1 MFCYNN
7 RILSV
12 ITITCAQFGWVACAN
27 PDLETNLD
35 GGSHHAA
42 VRDLVVT
49 DGPAQRSLIF
59 PGEKWVMRTPAEAGL
74 KPQVLALIGERM
86 QAARANGVLIHR
98 GYLVSEWNYG
108 GPPDRRF
115 EGQSITKSITSLLL
129 GLALHDGLIPDLD
142 AKVKSY
148 YPDFT
153 VGPYTDEITFRHLV
167 TATSGIESSISN
179 YVDPGNMLPG
189 IESRYHNDHTQE
201 LGAALTYLFG
211 QNLEAVL
218 HARLLRPI
226 GAYATWEVVPPLK
239 PDGTWLNFSPNVL
252 AAVSRTVRLANG
264 EQVVL
269 KPGFA
274 LTNWTAQDLAR
285 VGWLCL
291 NDGWWNGRQ
300 LLSED
305 YMREARMAIP
315 QPLFP
320 YRNESKHAG
329 KPPQDMSQSRYGLSW
344 RGYSYNSDQTLWYMA
359 GHGKQFC
366 VVLPE
371 LGIVMTKLN
380 EWVEPSPVGLED
392 FASLLLELSE

>member
-12 ITITCAQFGWVACAN
+12 ITIACAQLGWVACAN
-27 PDLETNLD
+27 PDLETNLA

-49 DGPAQRSLIF
+49 DGPAIPSYIF
-59 PGEKWVMRTPAEAGL
+59 PIKKWARRTPAEAGL
-74 KPQVLALIGERM
+74 RMEVLAMIGERM

-98 GYLVSEWNYG
+98 GYLVAEWNYG
-108 GPPDRRF
+108 GPSDRRF
-115 EGQSITKSITSLLL
+115 EVQSITKSITSLLL
-129 GLALHDGLIPDLD
+129 GLALQDGLIPDLD
-142 AKVKSY
+142 ASVKSY

-167 TATSGIESSISN
+167 TATSGIQSSISN
-179 YVDPGNMLPG
+179 YVDPGNMQPG

-211 QNLEAVL
+211 RNLEEVL

-226 GAYATWEVVPPLK
+226 DAYATWEAVPPLK
-239 PDGTWLNFSPNVL
+239 PDGTWLQFSPKVL
-252 AAVSRTVRLANG
+252 AAISRTVRLPGG
-264 EQVVL
+264 EQVML

-291 NDGWWNGRQ
+291 NDGRWKGRQ
-300 LLSED
+300 LLPED
-305 YMREARMAIP
+305 YMRETRKAIP

-320 YRNESKHAG
+320 FRKVTG
-329 KPPQDMSQSRYGLSW
+329 PGQPPQDMSRSRYGLSW
-344 RGYSYNSDQTLWYMA
+344 RGYSVDNHQTLWYMS
-359 GHGKQFC
+359 GNGRQFC

-371 LGIVMTKLN
+371 QEIVMTKLN
-380 EWVEPSPVGLED
+380 EWVEPNPLGLKD